1 MKGFNLMTNYRRN
14 YLPGGTFFFT
24 VNLFNRKQT
33 LLIEHI
39 DKLRTSFRI
48 VLAEQPFVINAIVIL
63 PDHLHAILTLPPSDS
78 DFSNRWRKIKA
89 NFSKS
94 IYSNNHISK
103 SRRSKGERSI
113 WQRRFW
119 EHTIR
124 DQMDMQQHIDYIHF
138 NPVKHGHC
146 NKVSDWHYSSFHRF
160 VNDGVYPEDWAGV
173 VDEVM
178 NAGER

>member
-1 MKGFNLMTNYRRN
+1 MTNYRRN
-14 YLPGGTFFFT
+14 YVPGGTFFFT

-48 VLAEQPFVINAIVIL
+48 VLAEQPFIIDAIVIL
-63 PDHLHAILTLPPSDS
+63 PDHLHAILTLPPGDS

-89 NFSKS
+89 NFSRS
-94 IYSNNHISK
+94 ISLRNPTSK
-103 SRRSKGERSI
+103 SRQVKNERSI

-119 EHTIR
+119 EHTIK
-124 DQMDMQQHIDYIHF
+124 DEVDMQQHIDYIHF

-146 NKVSDWHYSSFHRF
+146 TKVSDWRYSSFHRF
-160 VNDGVYPEDWAGV
+160 VKSNVYPKDWGGFV
-173 VDEVM
+173 GDGEVNM
-178 NAGER
+178 GER